1 MKIWKRG
8 QVSNAIRNF
17 NHDSASVGFLSFG
30 VQGALVSGKVAAMT
44 VMDHQKG
51 VEEFRK
57 INRAYNAGL
66 LVTKLHR
73 KTPMPLLK
81 RATWAGMNR
90 RV

>member
-1 MKIWKRG
+1 
-8 QVSNAIRNF
+8 
-17 NHDSASVGFLSFG
+17 
-30 VQGALVSGKVAAMT
+30 MT